1 MFLKWKKKKRIA
13 VVINNRANYARIKT
27 VLLEAKKSK
36 KINLVIIV
44 AASGVL
50 DRYGDVIKMMRA
62 DGLKASYKA
71 YTVVEGQS
79 LSTMP
84 KSTALSIIELSSI
97 FEKIKPD
104 IVFTIADR
112 YETIAT
118 AIAGSYMNILIAHSQ
133 GGEVTGSIDENV
145 RHAITK
151 LSHIHFPS
159 TKKSYQRLLKLG
171 EDKKRVFL
179 TGCPAMDLAYNVNPK
194 IDNDFKKKYLGV
206 GYKINYDDPYIVVLQ
221 HPNTLEFGKGMKQ
234 INETL
239 KAMVR
244 TKQQVVWIWPNV
256 DAGSNEI
263 SKGLRVFREFN
274 SEQKVCFI
282 KNFSPDDYIKL
293 ISNSLCVVGNSSSI
307 IRECSALGVPGV
319 CIGTRQLGREK
330 GPNVLLADYDSRDI
344 YKKVLKQL
352 AHGKYKKVKI
362 FGNGKAGK
370 KIVNVLENV
379 KLDLFKKL
387 NY

>member
-1 MFLKWKKKKRIA
+1 MKKKI
-13 VVINNRANYARIKT
+13 VFVINNRANYARIKS
-27 VLLEAKKSK
+27 VLIEAKKSK
-36 KINLVIIV
+36 KIQLVIIV

-50 DRYGDVIKMMRA
+50 DRYGDVEKIMRT
-62 DGLKASYKA
+62 DGLRASYKA
-71 YTVVEGQS
+71 YTIVEGQS
-79 LSTMP
+79 LATMP

-97 FEKIKPD
+97 FERIKPD

-112 YETIAT
+112 YETIAA

-159 TKKSYQRLLKLG
+159 TKESYQRILKLG
-171 EDKKRVFL
+171 EDKKRIFL
-179 TGCPAMDLAYNVNPK
+179 TGCPAMDLAHSVNPK
-194 IDNDFKKKYLGV
+194 IDEKFKKKYIGV
-206 GYKINYDDPYIVVLQ
+206 GHKVDYDKPYLVVLQ
-221 HPNTLEFGKGMKQ
+221 HPNTLEYGSGTSQ

-244 TKQQVVWIWPNV
+244 LKKQIIWIWPNI

-263 SKGLRVFREFN
+263 SKGLRIFREFN
-274 SEQKVCFI
+274 PKEKICFI
-282 KNFSPDDYIKL
+282 KNFDPDDYIKL
-293 ISNSLCVVGNSSSI
+293 ISNSSCVVGNSSST
-307 IRECSALGVPGV
+307 IRECSALGIPAV

-330 GPNVLLADYDSRDI
+330 GPNVLFAKYDRKDI
-344 YKKVLKQL
+344 YKKTLRQII
-352 AHGKYKKVKI
+352 HGKYKKTKI
-362 FGNGKAGK
+362 YGDGKAGK
-370 KIVNVLENV
+370 KIVKILEKFN
-379 KLDLFKKL
+379 LDVNKKL